1 MDISSH
7 KASTLPAT
15 VSKLYADWGT
25 TNLRAY
31 ALDEQGSVVTQRESA
46 MGVRGLAQEDFP
58 DTFDRVFGAWRSVE
72 ALPTLLSGMI
82 GSRMGWIEAP
92 YVPCPATMDDIVESL
107 ALVPDRDKLRIVPGV
122 CIDNGPTHR
131 DVMRGEEVQVFG
143 ALSLAETGSATLC
156 LPGTHSKW
164 VEAEDH
170 TIRSFRTAMTGEL
183 FDLLSRYSTLA
194 VPGNESDPADSAAFD
209 QGYAL
214 AGSPGGLLNHLFSV
228 RANALFAT
236 LAPDQ
241 IRAYLSGILI
251 GHELADLGASHL
263 RPDVPIL
270 LVGDRP
276 LSKLYSAAMERA
288 GLDHRLIDCEQA
300 VIRGLD
306 MVFAQTDWEA

>member
-107 ALVPDRDKLRIVPGV
+107 ALVPDRGREATSDRIQAQAGLSALRRALRRWQQPTPSDAVVENEEPRKGPL
-122 CIDNGPTHR
+122 GPT
-131 DVMRGEEVQVFG
+131 
-143 ALSLAETGSATLC
+143 C
-156 LPGTHSKW
+156 
-164 VEAEDH
+164 
-170 TIRSFRTAMTGEL
+170 
-183 FDLLSRYSTLA
+183 
-194 VPGNESDPADSAAFD
+194 
-209 QGYAL
+209 
-214 AGSPGGLLNHLFSV
+214 
-228 RANALFAT
+228 
-236 LAPDQ
+236 Q
-241 IRAYLSGILI
+241 I
-251 GHELADLGASHL
+251 D
-263 RPDVPIL
+263 
-270 LVGDRP
+270 
-276 LSKLYSAAMERA
+276 
-288 GLDHRLIDCEQA
+288 
-300 VIRGLD
+300 
-306 MVFAQTDWEA
+306 